1 MPLVNPNNQEAQA
14 FNPNVDNSQLGP
26 KPNAA
31 GKAITFISF
40 ILIIPIFL
48 YIGSRNR
55 LVRLQMKINESS
67 SGIDVQLKKRRD
79 TLTKLI
85 DATKG
90 SMKFEKEVLTSV
102 TQMRTASTSGDVS
115 AVAKTD
121 ADLAR
126 LSGRIMATFEAYP
139 QVKSTENVSKLI
151 DAAEVIEQEI
161 AATRRLYNTYVTEFN
176 SRLFTW
182 PGSVVA
188 SSMQLTKLPL
198 FVASAEDKKDVEVS
212 F

>member
-90 SMKFEKEVLTSV
+90 SMKFEKEVLTGV

-188 SSMQLTKLPL
+188 SSMQLIKLPL
-198 FVASAEDKKDVEVS
+198 FAASTEDKKDVEIS